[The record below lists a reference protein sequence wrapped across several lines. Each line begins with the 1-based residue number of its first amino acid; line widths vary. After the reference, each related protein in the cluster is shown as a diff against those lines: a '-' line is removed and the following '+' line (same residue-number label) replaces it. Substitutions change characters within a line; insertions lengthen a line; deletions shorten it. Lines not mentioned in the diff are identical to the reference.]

1 MPSVAFY
8 TLGCKVN
15 FYDTEAVWQLFKHE
29 GYEQVD
35 FETTTADVYLINTC
49 TVTNTGDKKS
59 RQIIRRAI
67 RRNPDAIIAVTG
79 CYAQTSP
86 AEILA
91 IEGVDLVIGTQDRD
105 KLMGYIEEL
114 QNERK
119 PVNAVRNIMKTR
131 EFEELDVPDFA
142 ERTRAFLKIQE
153 GCNNFCTFCI
163 IPWSRG
169 LSRSR
174 DPLSVLDQ
182 ARQLVAAGYKEIVLT
197 GIHTGGYGDDMENYR
212 LTDLL
217 WDLDAIEGL
226 ERIRISSIEASQI
239 DDRMID
245 VLNRSSKMCRHLHI
259 PLQAGDNDV
268 LKRMR
273 RKYTVEQFAEKIRL
287 LHEAMPGVAI
297 TTDVIVGFPGETEE
311 MYRNGFDFM
320 EKLGFAEMHVFPY
333 SKRTGTPAARMDDQ
347 VDEDVKNERV
357 HQLIDLS
364 ERMQLKYAEKYVGEV
379 LDVIPERAFNGA
391 SGEAKVMGYSD
402 NYIQIAFD
410 GAESLIGQL
419 CRVKVTQAG
428 VNECQ
433 GQLVRV
439 LEEHAPAAE
448 RPESA
453 SRAEEAKRKPLPQAM
468 QA

>member
-15 FYDTEAVWQLFKHE
+15 FYDTEAMWQLFKNE

-35 FETTTADVYLINTC
+35 FETTTADVYVINTC

-59 RQIIRRAI
+59 RQIIRRAV
-67 RRNPDAIIAVTG
+67 RRNPDAVIAVTG

-86 AEILA
+86 AEIMA
-91 IEGVDLVIGTQDRD
+91 IPGVDLVVGTQDRE
-105 KLMGYIEEL
+105 KLMSFITDI
-114 QNERK
+114 QNDRR

-174 DPLSVLDQ
+174 KPESVLNQ
-182 ARQLVAAGYKEIVLT
+182 ARQLAASGYKEIVLT
-197 GIHTGGYGDDMENYR
+197 GIHTGGYGDDLENYR
-212 LTDLL
+212 LPDLL
-217 WDLDAIEGL
+217 EDLDKIDGL

-239 DDRMID
+239 DAHMIR
-245 VLNRSSKMCRHLHI
+245 VLNSSPKMCRHLHI
-259 PLQAGDNDV
+259 PLQAGDDEI

-273 RKYTVEQFAEKIRL
+273 RKYTTAEFADKIARI
-287 LHEAMPGVAI
+287 HEAMPGVAI

-311 MYRNGFDFM
+311 QFQNGYRFM
-320 EKLGFAEMHVFPY
+320 QQMGFAEMHVFPY

-347 VDEDVKNERV
+347 VDEEVKHERV
-357 HQLIDLS
+357 HKLIELS
-364 ERMQLKYAEKYVGEV
+364 EQMQAAYGREWVGRE
-379 LDVIPERAFNGA
+379 LSVIPER
-391 SGEAKVMGYSD
+391 EAKGAEGQGLLSGYTD
-402 NYIQIAFD
+402 NYLQVVLNGD
-410 GAESLIGQL
+410 PSLIGKL
-419 CRVKVTQAG
+419 CRVRITGSG
-428 VNECQ
+428 VNECR
-433 GQLVRV
+433 GELLYV
-439 LEEHAPAAE
+439 EHNT
-448 RPESA
+448 PEIA
-453 SRAEEAKRKPLPQAM
+453 LQA
-468 QA
+468 

>member
-15 FYDTEAVWQLFKHE
+15 FYDTEAMWQLFKNA

-35 FETTTADVYLINTC
+35 FEEKTADVYIINTC

-59 RQIIRRAI
+59 RQIIRRAV
-67 RRNPDAIIAVTG
+67 RRNPDAVIAVTG

-91 IEGVDLVIGTQDRD
+91 IPGVDLVVGTQDRE
-105 KLMGYIEEL
+105 KLLDFVGQI
-114 QNERK
+114 QADRT

-142 ERTRAFLKIQE
+142 DRTRAFLKIQE

-174 DPLSVLDQ
+174 DPKSVIAQ
-182 ARQLVAAGYKEIVLT
+182 AEQLVKAGYKEIVLT
-197 GIHTGGYGDDMENYR
+197 GIHTGGYGDDMENF
-212 LTDLL
+212 DLA
-217 WDLDAIEGL
+217 DLIMELDKVEGL

-239 DDRMID
+239 DEKMID

-259 PLQAGDNDV
+259 PLQAGENSV

-273 RKYTVEQFAEKIRL
+273 RKYTTEEFAAKIKR
-287 LHEAMPGVAI
+287 LHEALPGVAI
-297 TTDVIVGFPGETEE
+297 TTDVIVGFPGETDEMFEE
-311 MYRNGFDFM
+311 GYRFM
-320 EKLGFAEMHVFPY
+320 QDIAFSEMHVFPY

-347 VDEDVKNERV
+347 VDEEVKNERV
-357 HQLIDLS
+357 HKLIELS
-364 ERMQLKYAEKYVGEV
+364 ERMQLDYAKKWVGEV
-379 LDVIPERAFNGA
+379 VDVIPERDYKGA
-391 SGEAKVMGYSD
+391 PGTGLVMGYSD
-402 NYIQIAFD
+402 NYLQIVFE
-410 GAESLIGQL
+410 GTEELVGQL
-419 CRVKVTQAG
+419 CRVKITEAG
-428 VNECQ
+428 VNECR

-439 LEEHAPAAE
+439 LDQGASSIRHEVSAPAL
-448 RPESA
+448 
-453 SRAEEAKRKPLPQAM
+453 EAKAL
-468 QA
+468 

>member
-1 MPSVAFY
+1 MPTVAFY

-15 FYDTEAVWQLFKHE
+15 FYDTEAIWQLFKNE

-35 FETTTADVYLINTC
+35 FESTADVYLINTC

-59 RQIIRRAI
+59 RQIIRRAV

-86 AEILA
+86 AEIMA
-91 IEGVDLVIGTQDRD
+91 IEGVDLVIGTQDRE
-105 KLMGYIEEL
+105 KIMTFV
-114 QNERK
+114 NEIAADRK

-131 EFEELDVPDFA
+131 SFEELNVPDFS

-174 DPLSVLDQ
+174 ESQSVIEQ
-182 ARQLVAAGYKEIVLT
+182 AKALVASGYKEIVLT
-197 GIHTGGYGDDMENYR
+197 GIHTGGYGDDMENYN
-212 LTDLL
+212 LTSLL
-217 WDLDAIEGL
+217 WDLDKVEGL

-239 DDRMID
+239 DDAMID

-259 PLQAGDNDV
+259 PLQAGDNSV

-273 RKYTVEQFAEKIRL
+273 RKYTTEEFAEKIKR

-297 TTDVIVGFPGETEE
+297 TTDVIVGFPGETDE
-311 MYRNGFDFM
+311 MFENGYRFM
-320 EKLGFAEMHVFPY
+320 EELGFAEMHVFPY
-333 SKRTGTPAARMDDQ
+333 SKRTGTPAARMEDQIDD
-347 VDEDVKNERV
+347 EIKNERV
-357 HQLIDLS
+357 HKLIDLS
-364 ERMQLKYAEKYVGEV
+364 EKMQLKYAERHIGAV
-379 LDVIPERAFNGA
+379 LDVIPERDYKGA
-391 SGEAKVMGYSD
+391 PGTGFVMGYTD
-402 NYIQIAFD
+402 NYIQVVFE
-410 GAESLIGQL
+410 GSEELIGQL
-419 CRVKVTQAG
+419 CRVKITEAG
-428 VNECQ
+428 VNECR

-439 LEEHAPAAE
+439 LESSHAASGQLATDSEQASQDFHYE
-448 RPESA
+448 RPEA
-453 SRAEEAKRKPLPQAM
+453 LRA
-468 QA
+468 

>member
-15 FYDTEAVWQLFKHE
+15 FYDTEAIWQLFKNE

-67 RRNPDAIIAVTG
+67 RRNPDAVIAVTG

-105 KLMGYIEEL
+105 KLMTYISDL
-114 QNERK
+114 QRERK

-174 DPLSVLDQ
+174 DPQSVISQ
-182 ARQLVAAGYKEIVLT
+182 ARQLVEAGYKEIVLT

-212 LTDLL
+212 LSDLL

-239 DDRMID
+239 DEAMID
-245 VLNRSSKMCRHLHI
+245 VLNRSGKMCRHLHI

-273 RKYTVEQFAEKIRL
+273 RKYTVEQFAEKIKL

-311 MYRNGFDFM
+311 MFENGFKFM
-320 EKLGFAEMHVFPY
+320 EQMNFAEMHVFPY
-333 SKRTGTPAARMDDQ
+333 SKRTGTPAARMEDQIDD
-347 VDEDVKNERV
+347 ELKNERV
-357 HQLIDLS
+357 HKLIDLS
-364 ERMQLKYAEKYVGEV
+364 ERMQLEYGKKYVGEV
-379 LDVIPERAFNGA
+379 LDIIPEREHKGA
-391 SGEAKVMGYSD
+391 EGSGRIMGYSD
-402 NYIQIAFD
+402 NYIQVVFE
-410 GAESLIGQL
+410 GSESLIGEL
-419 CRVKVTQAG
+419 CRVKITEAG
-428 VNECQ
+428 VNECY

-439 LEEHAPAAE
+439 IDTHTAATVRPEPVQRAAE
-448 RPESA
+448 
-453 SRAEEAKRKPLPQAM
+453 PQAM